1 MQANEKAVQDVDRNL
16 TGPKSIILKLEKKVI
31 FSRSVTIL
39 YCGLEPVPECVK
51 TMLGFRGNDSF
62 ICIID

>member
-1 MQANEKAVQDVDRNL
+1 MQANEKAVQDVDSNL

-39 YCGLEPVPECVK
+39 YFGLEPVQVCNSADLPC
-51 TMLGFRGNDSF
+51 F
-62 ICIID
+62 

>member
-1 MQANEKAVQDVDRNL
+1 LAMQANEKAVQDVDSNL

-39 YCGLEPVPECVK
+39 YYGLEPVKVCNSADL
-51 TMLGFRGNDSF
+51 TCF
-62 ICIID
+62 